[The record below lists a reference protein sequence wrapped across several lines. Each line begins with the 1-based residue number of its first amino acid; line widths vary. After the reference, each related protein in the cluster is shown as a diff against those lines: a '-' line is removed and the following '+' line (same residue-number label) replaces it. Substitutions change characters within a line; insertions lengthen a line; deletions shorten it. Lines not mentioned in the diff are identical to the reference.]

1 MPVGLPE
8 FSNPHWDSPTNF
20 VDGIAKNKEYEVK
33 LPGTNF
39 AAYDYYIWE
48 TSRTAQGGMKP
59 SDYTLLGEIKKGSK
73 ESISIV
79 PTTNNVVIGVRK
91 TGENLEDW
99 SPKGRPTEL
108 EFKKNKG
115 GKRGI
120 SYYGNK
126 TLVGGNVITNGRE
139 IDWTNKKW
147 RQAGSNNFI
156 TQTKNGHLV
165 TNKQYIF
172 KLGRRAPKYVYSLW
186 SVDAKAKVALRTIQ
200 DILVYT

>member
-1 MPVGLPE
+1 MKSNFQELISPLTITTFGKRVG
-8 FSNPHWDSPTNF
+8 
-20 VDGIAKNKEYEVK
+20 
-33 LPGTNF
+33 
-39 AAYDYYIWE
+39 
-48 TSRTAQGGMKP
+48 TAQGGMKP

-91 TGENLEDW
+91 TEKILKIGVPRVDPLNLNSRRIREV
-99 SPKGRPTEL
+99 
-108 EFKKNKG
+108 N
-115 GKRGI
+115 GI

-126 TLVGGNVITNGRE
+126 TLVGGNIITNGRE

-172 KLGRRAPKYVYSLW
+172 KLSDAPKYVYSLW
-186 SVDAKAKVALRTIQ
+186 SVDAKVQGMLEDHPGHPSIHMNYERPHR
-200 DILVYT
+200 